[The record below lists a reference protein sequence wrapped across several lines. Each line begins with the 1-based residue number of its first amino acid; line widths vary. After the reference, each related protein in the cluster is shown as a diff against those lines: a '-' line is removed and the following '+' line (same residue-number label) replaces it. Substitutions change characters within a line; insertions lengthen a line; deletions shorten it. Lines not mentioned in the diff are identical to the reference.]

1 MTHPTTDP
9 SDPEAEPT
17 NARSRALT
25 AASSIAERSRDGSL
39 ATFAGGA
46 LLARAL
52 LFRRNRRRAVMEGLA
67 GAMLVG
73 IGLRQ
78 RRPSGSPLPTRDTER
93 DRGETG
99 TSEERADS
107 HQPEASPRG
116 TADEPEVETASPA
129 DEGGVRFTEDQ
140 DEGEG
145 STPQLDE
152 SVPGDPRLDTD
163 DESTDVDLSSAS
175 LADEASEAT
184 GPAAEQAQPT
194 QTESTEP
201 ERSPEEDAANAS
213 EDGAAEADDEEGEPT
228 DESDD
233 PT

>member
-17 NARSRALT
+17 NARSRAMT
-25 AASSIAERSRDGSL
+25 AASRIAERSRDGSL

-52 LFRRNRRRAVMEGLA
+52 LLRRNRRRAVIEGLA

-78 RRPSGSPLPTRDTER
+78 RRPSGSTIPTRDTER
-93 DRGETG
+93 DRRETG

-107 HQPEASPRG
+107 HEAGASPRG
-116 TADEPEVETASPA
+116 TADEAEVETASP
-129 DEGGVRFTEDQ
+129 DEGGIRFTEDQ

-163 DESTDVDLSSAS
+163 DEPTDVDLSAPS

-184 GPAAEQAQPT
+184 GPVAEQAQPT
-194 QTESTEP
+194 QTEATEP
-201 ERSPEEDAANAS
+201 ERSPAEDGGNAS
-213 EDGAAEADDEEGEPT
+213 EDAGAEAVDEEDEPT
-228 DESDD
+228 DVGDD
-233 PT
+233 ST